1 MNDPHFPSFASKRQ
15 APPNVSEAQPMVIR
29 KLYQGR
35 RIELYN
41 REMSWLDFNER
52 VLQEAEHPD
61 TPLGERLNFMSIFS
75 SNMDEFFRVRV
86 ANQYRLLQLGA
97 GSLRKLDFHPKQ
109 VLTQIHL
116 KAQELQ
122 DRFEALFQHQIRPAL
137 IENGFVLCDEQTI
150 PTELL
155 TKVDEIF
162 QSKVQPY
169 LNPILLNSK
178 TRKLRLRDAYLYFAV
193 RLEYERKSS
202 GTQHAILEIPVRYTQ
217 RFFVL
222 GEFKGKQYVI
232 FLDDIVRLHGKDI
245 FRALAPAKVHGY
257 TIKITRDQELDLEHD
272 LGQNL
277 LDKMRAGLR
286 KRGKGDPVRFL
297 YDQAIPQDL
306 LKVLVRKFSVKSADL
321 FAGGRYHN
329 FRDLRQF
336 PLLGRTDLQ
345 YPVWLSCSPGLWS
358 EQKSLFKAIRA
369 ADRLVHH
376 PYHSYDIV
384 LQFLREAALDP
395 QVRSIEI
402 TLYRLAPVSSVARS
416 LITAAL
422 NGKKVRAVVEIQ
434 ARFDE
439 ENNIFWAEKLKEA
452 GAEVLYGY
460 EGMKVHCKLCLVTR
474 REKAKDVR
482 YAHLSTGNY
491 NAQTAKV
498 YADDGLFTCSPSITA
513 EAARLFKSLYK
524 GHFHYSYRHLLVA
537 PYFLRQPLL
546 SLIDFEIQEAK
557 RGQPAWIFL
566 KLNSLVDEALIAA
579 LYRASQGGVQ
589 VRCIVRGI
597 CSLIPGV
604 PQLSEH
610 IQVISIIDRYLE
622 HSRVY
627 AFGHGGKTKLY
638 LSSADW
644 MARNMDHRVELAFP
658 LESPLLQQEM
668 LDLMEIQWSDCTQS
682 RYLNGPQ
689 ANHRRVP
696 QVDSPQVDSP
706 KGLGNPVRAQAAF
719 HDYLRQLK
727 LEN

>member
-1 MNDPHFPSFASKRQ
+1 
-15 APPNVSEAQPMVIR
+15 MVIR
-29 KLYQGR
+29 KFYLGHR
-35 RIELYN
+35 MELYN

-52 VLQEAEHPD
+52 VLQEAEHSE

-97 GSLRKLDFHPKQ
+97 SYVRKLDFHPKQ
-109 VLTQIHL
+109 VLIQIHL
-116 KAQELQ
+116 RAQELQ
-122 DRFEALFQHQIRPAL
+122 DRFEALFLHQIRPKL
-137 IENGFVLCDEQTI
+137 EESGFMLCDENNI
-150 PTELL
+150 PDVLL
-155 TKVDEIF
+155 PKVDEIF
-162 QSKVQPY
+162 QFKVQPY

-178 TRKLRLRDAYLYFAV
+178 TRKLRLRDAYLYFVV
-193 RLEYERKSS
+193 RLEFDRKSRPI
-202 GTQHAILEIPVRYTQ
+202 QHAILEIPVRYTQ
-217 RFFVL
+217 RFFTL
-222 GEFKGKQYVI
+222 GEFNGRQYVI
-232 FLDDIVRLHGKDI
+232 FLDDIVRLHWKDI
-245 FRALAPAKVHGY
+245 FRALAPSKVNGY

-272 LGQNL
+272 LGHNL
-277 LDKMRAGLR
+277 LEKMRAGLR

-297 YDQAIPQDL
+297 YDQAMPEDL
-306 LKVLVRKFSVKSADL
+306 LKVLVRKFSVKSSDL

-336 PLLGRTDLQ
+336 PIQGRPDMR
-345 YPVWLSCSPGLWS
+345 YSVWPSCSPGLWS
-358 EQKSLFKAIRA
+358 EQQSLFKEIRA

-422 NGKKVRAVVEIQ
+422 NGKKVRVVVEIQ

-452 GAEVLYGY
+452 GAEVLYGF

-474 REKAKDVR
+474 REKNEDVR

-498 YADDGLFTCSPSITA
+498 YADDGLFTSSPSLTA

-524 GHFHYSYRHLLVA
+524 GHFHYTYRHLLVA

-546 SLIDFEIQEAK
+546 SLIEYEIQEAK
-557 RGQPAWIFL
+557 QGQPAWIFL
-566 KLNSLVDEALIAA
+566 KINSLVDEALIAA
-579 LYRASQGGVQ
+579 LYRASQAGVKI
-589 VRCIVRGI
+589 RCIVRGI
-597 CSLIPGV
+597 CSLIPGI
-604 PQLSEH
+604 PHLSDN
-610 IQVISIIDRYLE
+610 IQTISIIDRYLE

-627 AFGHGGKTKLY
+627 AFAHGGDTKVY

-658 LESPLLQQEM
+658 LESSLLQQEM
-668 LDLMEIQWSDCTQS
+668 LTLMEIQWSDHTQS

-689 ANHRRVP
+689 ANRRRVP
-696 QVDSPQVDSP
+696 EEDSPQ
-706 KGLGNPVRAQAAF
+706 GLNNSVRAQSAF
-719 HDYLRQLK
+719 HDYLRTLN
-727 LEN
+727 LER

>member
-1 MNDPHFPSFASKRQ
+1 M
-15 APPNVSEAQPMVIR
+15 SEAKTQATQSAGEPKSMGIR
-29 KLYQGR
+29 KQHHGR

-52 VLQEAEHPD
+52 VLQEAEHPE

-86 ANQYRLLQLGA
+86 ANQNRLLQLGA
-97 GSLRKLDFHPKQ
+97 ASLRKLDFHPKQ

-122 DRFEALFQHQIRPAL
+122 DRFEALFLHQIRPKL
-137 IENGFVLCDEQTI
+137 EESGFMLCDEKTI
-150 PTELL
+150 PPKLL
-155 TKVDEIF
+155 PKVDEIF
-162 QSKVQPY
+162 QTKVQPY

-193 RLEYERKSS
+193 RLEYNRKSTS
-202 GTQHAILEIPVRYTQ
+202 IQHAILEIPVRYIQ
-217 RFFVL
+217 RFFAL
-222 GEFKGKQYVI
+222 GEFNGMQYVI
-232 FLDDIVRLHGKDI
+232 FLDDIVRLHWKDI
-245 FRALAPAKVHGY
+245 FRALAPTKVYGY

-272 LGQNL
+272 MGPNL

-286 KRGKGDPVRFL
+286 KRGKGEPVRFL
-297 YDQAIPQDL
+297 YDQAMPEDL
-306 LKVLVRKFSVKSADL
+306 LKVLVRKFAVKSSDL
-321 FAGGRYHN
+321 IAGGRYHN

-336 PLLGRTDLQ
+336 PLHGRPDLL
-345 YPVWLSCSPGLWS
+345 YPVWASCSPGPWS
-358 EQKSLFKAIRA
+358 EQVSLFKAIRA
-369 ADRLVHH
+369 ADRLLHH

-395 QVRSIEI
+395 KVRTIEI
-402 TLYRLAPVSSVARS
+402 TLYRLAQVSSVARS

-482 YAHLSTGNY
+482 YAHMSTGNY

-498 YADDGLFTCSPSITA
+498 YADDGLLTCSPSLTA

-546 SLIDFEIQEAK
+546 FLIDYEIQEAK

-579 LYRASQGGVQ
+579 LYRASQVGVQ
-589 VRCIVRGI
+589 IRCIVRGI

-604 PQLSEH
+604 PRLSEH

-627 AFGHGGKTKLY
+627 AFAHGGNTKLY

-644 MARNMDHRVELAFP
+644 MGRNMDHRVEMAFP

-668 LDLMEIQWSDCTQS
+668 LTLMEIQWSDRSQS

-689 ANHRRVP
+689 ANSRRGP
-696 QVDSPQVDSP
+696 EQDSTQGPSHT
-706 KGLGNPVRAQAAF
+706 VRAQAAF
-719 HDYLRQLK
+719 HDYLRHLN
-727 LEN
+727 LES